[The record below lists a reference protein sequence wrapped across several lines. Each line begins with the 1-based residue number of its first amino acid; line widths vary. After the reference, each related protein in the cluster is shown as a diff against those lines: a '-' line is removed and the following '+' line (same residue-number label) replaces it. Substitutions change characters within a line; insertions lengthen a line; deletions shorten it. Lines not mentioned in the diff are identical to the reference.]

1 MLGFKGICPK
11 SASQSWCGQLSFN
24 AHHFLMI
31 HQVEITTLEAM
42 TNHTAHAFKALH
54 AQSTPFMLPNCWDAA
69 STVLLQADGAQAV
82 ATSSAA
88 LAWSLGYADGGQLPR
103 AELMAAVA
111 RIMRVAKVPVSVD
124 VEDGYSSDVGQVA
137 DLVLELSKCGVA
149 GINLEDGACPPELLA
164 SKIVAARQALA
175 GAPLFIN
182 ARCDV
187 FLKGLAKGDAAIA
200 MCAQRLAS
208 YSAAGADGA
217 FVPGMATV
225 EEVTKLIP
233 TLTQLG
239 MPLNLMAVPH
249 LAPVADL
256 FAAGARRFS
265 AGGSLFQTT
274 YAYSRMKA
282 QAFMDDGDIS
292 GLFEHSLPYAFM
304 NAEVQGK

>member
-1 MLGFKGICPK
+1 M
-11 SASQSWCGQLSFN
+11 
-24 AHHFLMI
+24 
-31 HQVEITTLEAM
+31 TT
-42 TNHTAHAFKALH
+42 HTANAFKALH
-54 AQSTPFMLPNCWDAA
+54 TQAKPLMLTNCWDAA
-69 STVLLQADGAQAV
+69 SVVLLQIDGAQAV
-82 ATSSAA
+82 ATSSSA

-103 AELMAAVA
+103 AELLAAVA
-111 RIMRVAKVPVSVD
+111 RIMRVATVPVSFD
-124 VEDGYSSDVGQVA
+124 VEDGYSSDAAQVA
-137 DLVLELSKCGVA
+137 DLVLELAKCGIA
-149 GINLEDGACPPELLA
+149 GINLEDGAGSPELLA
-164 SKIVAARQALA
+164 SKIAAIRHALA
-175 GAPLFIN
+175 GTPLFIN

-225 EEVTKLIP
+225 EDVAKLMP
-233 TLTQLG
+233 ALTQLG

-249 LAPVADL
+249 LVPVAEL

-274 YAYSRMKA
+274 YAYSRLKA
-282 QAFMDDGDIS
+282 QGFMNAGDVS

-304 NAEVQGK
+304 NAAVQGK